1 MLMEIDT
8 MLITYILDKLFYS
21 KLMAYLANPLP
32 EELTREE
39 SQFLEKL
46 NDSEVTRKVT
56 GRGRLQ
62 RATKQEMMED
72 E

>member
-1 MLMEIDT
+1 MLY
-8 MLITYILDKLFYS
+8 LLDKLFYN

-39 SQFLEKL
+39 RQFLEKL

-62 RATKQEMMED
+62 RVKED
-72 E
+72 IDDE